1 MNQIDLLVMGEQGRM
16 PLLFLYGVT
25 LTQDTITAQGY
36 TVCYKLP
43 DGPLSALGHDNP
55 QEKNWVLSS
64 PGITVIFPA
73 HDFGHH
79 IHTPITLKRVM
90 D

>member
-1 MNQIDLLVMGEQGRM
+1 MTDLLVMGEQGRA
-16 PLLFLYGVT
+16 PLLLLFGVV
-25 LTQDTITAQGY
+25 LTQDALSAQGY
-36 TVCYKLP
+36 TVRYKLP
-43 DGPLSALGHDNP
+43 EGPLHALEHDNP
-55 QEKNWVLSS
+55 QDKNWVLLS

-73 HDFGHH
+73 HDAGHH